1 MEYLGQKLVSPKS
14 LLEKNNQGNKPSFLF
29 GWVSLEFITLNV
41 QQVMLWGILNTEKG
55 FIKDIKKKKL
65 AIWWVRVYIGLR
77 ITTDS

>member
-65 AIWWVRVYIGLR
+65 AIWWVRVCIGLR